1 MRGYLTADDD
11 SCTNDDSSDAGPV
24 GAAGSVDAADRLAS
38 TDLTTV
44 VRAIAPAGARPYGAP
59 RAAADGNAHGCAD
72 VSTNVCA
79 DADAL
84 V

>member
-1 MRGYLTADDD
+1 MRGYLTANDD
-11 SCTNDDSSDAGPV
+11 SFTNDDSY
-24 GAAGSVDAADRLAS
+24 DAADRLAS

>member
-11 SCTNDDSSDAGPV
+11 SFTNEDPV
-24 GAAGSVDAADRLAS
+24 GTADRLAS

-44 VRAIAPAGARPYGAP
+44 VCAIAPAGARPYGAP
-59 RAAADGNAHGCAD
+59 HAAADGNAHGCAD

>member
-11 SCTNDDSSDAGPV
+11 SFTNDDSVGAAGPV
-24 GAAGSVDAADRLAS
+24 GAADRLAS

-44 VRAIAPAGARPYGAP
+44 VRAIAPASARPYGAP

>member
-1 MRGYLTADDD
+1 MRGYLIADDD
-11 SCTNDDSSDAGPV
+11 SFTNDDSY
-24 GAAGSVDAADRLAS
+24 DAADRLAS

-72 VSTNVCA
+72 VGTNVCA